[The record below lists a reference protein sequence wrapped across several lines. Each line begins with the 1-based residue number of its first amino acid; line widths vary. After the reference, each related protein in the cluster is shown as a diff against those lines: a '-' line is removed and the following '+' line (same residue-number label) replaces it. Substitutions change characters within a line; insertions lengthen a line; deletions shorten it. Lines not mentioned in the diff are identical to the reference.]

1 MKKKS
6 AKKTKANANDK
17 SNTIFVQIASYRDP
31 QLLPTIEDMLEKAE
45 HPENLRIGIA
55 WQFCADDT
63 WPDVDKYKDDSRFRI
78 IEIDYKDSKGVC
90 WARNAVQQLY
100 QEEEYTLQIDS
111 HHRFVEHWDTKLIN
125 MLKQLQNDGHKK
137 PLITAYIPSF
147 DPDNDPDARVQE
159 PWKMNFDRFIPEG
172 AVFFLPASFDHW
184 DDKTNP
190 LPARFYSAHFAFS
203 LGKFSKEV
211 QHDPNYY
218 FHGEE
223 ISIAARAY
231 THGYD
236 LFHPHEVICWHEYTR
251 KGRTKQWD
259 DDTKWVDRNNAS
271 HLRNR
276 KLFEMD
282 GEKRD
287 IDFGIYGFGKERTL
301 KDYERYSGLC
311 FKTRGIQQI
320 VMDKRPPPDP
330 QSANMTDEEFDNSLL
345 NIFKHCIDIQYGQ
358 VPEEDY
364 DFWAV
369 AFRDKDGKDMFR
381 KDADAQEIASFKND
395 PDGYCKVW
403 REFQTKQLP
412 YDWIVWPHSKSKGW
426 AEAIVGR
433 L

>member
-1 MKKKS
+1 
-6 AKKTKANANDK
+6 
-17 SNTIFVQIASYRDP
+17 
-31 QLLPTIEDMLEKAE
+31 
-45 HPENLRIGIA
+45 
-55 WQFCADDT
+55 
-63 WPDVDKYKDDSRFRI
+63 
-78 IEIDYKDSKGVC
+78 
-90 WARNAVQQLY
+90 
-100 QEEEYTLQIDS
+100 
-111 HHRFVEHWDTKLIN
+111 
-125 MLKQLQNDGHKK
+125 
-137 PLITAYIPSF
+137 
-147 DPDNDPDARVQE
+147 
-159 PWKMNFDRFIPEG
+159 
-172 AVFFLPASFDHW
+172 
-184 DDKTNP
+184 
-190 LPARFYSAHFAFS
+190 
-203 LGKFSKEV
+203 
-211 QHDPNYY
+211 
-218 FHGEE
+218 
-223 ISIAARAY
+223 
-231 THGYD
+231 
-236 LFHPHEVICWHEYTR
+236 
-251 KGRTKQWD
+251 
-259 DDTKWVDRNNAS
+259 
-271 HLRNR
+271 
-276 KLFEMD
+276 MD